1 VTRAWPDA
9 EDVAQL
15 HGASPAS
22 RERSTVEP
30 RARSARTQASV
41 LATAARLGP
50 MRITELA
57 EIEGVNPTMLSRIVA
72 KLEDTGLLHR
82 HPDPDDRR
90 AALVEATAE
99 GRALQRRLRDER
111 TRLLAEHLARLPD
124 GHAADLLVALPA
136 VEASPTT
143 PTSADG
149 CAGRPHRTEPPRRT
163 PGPPRR
169 HAVGRDVSSL
179 ANPNYRRYTRGQ
191 AVLLKGTRCS
201 RSPRSWLVLSH
212 RPATASAP

>member
-1 VTRAWPDA
+1 MPEPDA
-9 EDVAQL
+9 EDVARL
-15 HGASPAS
+15 RGALA
-22 RERSTVEP
+22 RIA
-30 RARSARTQASV
+30 RALDRQTRGHVLTRTQASV

-136 VEASPTT
+136 VEALADTL
-143 PTSADG
+143 TSADVTAQG
-149 CAGRPHRTEPPRRT
+149 DRTART
-163 PGPPRR
+163 NHP
-169 HAVGRDVSSL
+169 VKD
-179 ANPNYRRYTRGQ
+179 
-191 AVLLKGTRCS
+191 
-201 RSPRSWLVLSH
+201 
-212 RPATASAP
+212 PA